1 MEAIKQIIRV
11 KDEKITIHLSPEMNN
26 TRVEVIVLPITGKK
40 ASKEDKQF
48 GIKDLLN
55 IGIWSDTDIQAIEE
69 ASKRFNAWS
78 IQNF

>member
-26 TRVEVIVLPITGKK
+26 TRVEVIVLPISGKK
-40 ASKEDKQF
+40 VSKEDKQS

-55 IGIWSDTDIQAIEE
+55 IGIWSETDIQAIEE
-69 ASKRFNAWS
+69 ASKRFN
-78 IQNF
+78 NE